1 MGRIQVATS
10 AEFVRVPF
18 CAEEYPYYDA
28 IPSRDPDMV
37 EPLDVLVTVSCELVH
52 HERRPGPG
60 DPPGTCRGLRAEE
73 PSDVVVGIELDR
85 GLLVGALLAAGYAVH
100 AINPLSVD
108 RYRDRH
114 RTSGAKSDPG
124 DAKVLADL
132 VRTDRHLHREVA
144 GDSELAEAVKVL
156 ARAHQGLIWSR
167 QRQLNQLRNALREFY
182 PAALEACGTDL
193 ASPEALAVLEVAPT
207 PAEGRSLSTTKIAAA
222 LKRAGRRRRI
232 TERAEEIKQ
241 ALATSQLEAPAV
253 LARAYGDVVRSTVRI
268 VAEMTAQIHT
278 LEAELEA
285 SFEEHPDA
293 EILRS
298 LPGLGVVLGARVLA
312 EFGDDPDRYA
322 DPKARKNYAGTSPI
336 TRASGRSKVALARF
350 ARNRRL
356 ADALQMWAFCSLS
369 CSPGA
374 RSYYDAHRA
383 RGHTHRRALRSLA
396 NRWVGI
402 LHGCLRHGD
411 RYSEERAWPTL
422 TEAAA

>member
-1 MGRIQVATS
+1 VIFVGIDWSETHHDACIVDVDGHVLATG
-10 AEFVRVPF
+10 RVPEGLDGVARLHEMAAAH
-18 CAEEYPYYDA
+18 AED
-28 IPSRDPDMV
+28 PS
-37 EPLDVLVTVSCELVH
+37 L
-52 HERRPGPG
+52 
-60 DPPGTCRGLRAEE
+60 
-73 PSDVVVGIELDR
+73 VVVGIELDR
-85 GLLVGALLAAGYAVH
+85 GLLVGALVASGYAVH

-132 VRTDRHLHREVA
+132 VRTDRHLHRQVA
-144 GDSELAEAVKVL
+144 GDSELADAMKVL

-182 PAALEACGTDL
+182 PAALEAFGTDL
-193 ASPEALAVLEVAPT
+193 ASADALGVLEVAPT
-207 PAEGRSLSTTKIAAA
+207 PAEGRSLSPSRIAIA
-222 LKRAGRRRRI
+222 LRRGGRRRRV

-241 ALATSQLEAPAV
+241 ALQSPQLEAPEV

-268 VAEMTAQIHT
+268 VKEMTTQIES
-278 LEAELEA
+278 LAAELEA
-285 SFEEHPDA
+285 SFERHPDA
-293 EILRS
+293 EILSS

-336 TRASGRSKVALARF
+336 TKASGRSRVALARF

-356 ADALQMWAFCSLS
+356 ADALQMWAFCSLTS
-369 CSPGA
+369 SPGA
-374 RSYYDAHRA
+374 RHYYDAHRA
-383 RGHTHRRALRSLA
+383 RGHTHQRALRSLA

-402 LHGCLRHGD
+402 LHGCLRH
-411 RYSEERAWPTL
+411 RQPYSEDVAWPA
-422 TEAAA
+422 EGVAA

>member
-1 MGRIQVATS
+1 MIFVGIDWSEDHHDACIIDTDGRVL
-10 AEFVRVPF
+10 VRGRVPEGVGGVTKLHEMVAAY
-18 CAEEYPYYDA
+18 AED
-28 IPSRDPDMV
+28 PS
-37 EPLDVLVTVSCELVH
+37 EI
-52 HERRPGPG
+52 
-60 DPPGTCRGLRAEE
+60 A
-73 PSDVVVGIELDR
+73 VGIELDR
-85 GLLVGALLAAGYAVH
+85 GLLVGALVAAGYAVH

-182 PAALEACGTDL
+182 PAALVAFGTDL
-193 ASPEALAVLEVAPT
+193 ASTDALGVLEVAPT
-207 PAEGRSLSTTKIAAA
+207 PTQGRSLSSPRIAAS
-222 LKRAGRRRRI
+222 LKRAGRSRRI
-232 TERAEEIKQ
+232 TERAEEIKA
-241 ALATSQLEAPAV
+241 ALGSAQLEAPPV

-268 VAEMTAQIHT
+268 VAEMTAQIEE
-278 LEAELEA
+278 LARELEA
-285 SFEEHPDA
+285 GFEGHPDA
-293 EILRS
+293 EILSS

-336 TRASGRSKVALARF
+336 TKASGRSRVTLARF

-369 CSPGA
+369 CCPGA
-374 RSYYDAHRA
+374 RRYYDAHRA
-383 RGHTHRRALRSLA
+383 KGQTHQRALRSLA

-402 LHGCLRHGD
+402 LHGCLRRRE
-411 RYSEERAWPTL
+411 RYSEERAWPAL
-422 TEAAA
+422 GEAAA